1 MKRDFP
7 YYVVALGL
15 VSTCIAVLTSSV
27 FYIAPAIPIAFIALL
42 TLYKRPEYGLLALV
56 FFVPLEGVF
65 AGNKLF
71 TGPKLIGIALI
82 AIVSIKLLRKELPI
96 SNMRSALWWPIMAL
110 ILAFSLSSVF
120 SPYSSVSIQSLKQL
134 LTAISLFYITLA
146 IKDQV
151 KPLHLARVIVVSV
164 SITAF
169 FALLESKQSID
180 GRAIGLLTDPNYFAL
195 LLTTAIPFATFLL
208 IHEKSTVLKLLWSIS
223 LIVILV
229 AFEKT
234 LSRSGLVVLVFV
246 FPVLCVHYKE
256 YLRKLNVSQ
265 LIIIVIGASILTVT
279 LALLA
284 PQEYRDRMLS
294 LTKLSSGVHTFEDRS
309 LGRRSSYIIVAF
321 DEFKKHPILG
331 SGPGTFPF
339 HYAQSGYAAAF
350 SLNKNEPEL
359 FRRAHNTYLE
369 TLAETGFLGLIS
381 LFGIVWLGLRQFK
394 QARAFQI
401 RSGNLKRAA
410 LATHYFAAF
419 IAIVL

>member
-180 GRAIGLLTDPNYFAL
+180 GRAIGLLTDLNNLA
-195 LLTTAIPFATFLL
+195 
-208 IHEKSTVLKLLWSIS
+208 V
-223 LIVILV
+223 
-229 AFEKT
+229 
-234 LSRSGLVVLVFV
+234 SGWVLV
-246 FPVLCVHYKE
+246 
-256 YLRKLNVSQ
+256 
-265 LIIIVIGASILTVT
+265 T
-279 LALLA
+279 L
-284 PQEYRDRMLS
+284 Q
-294 LTKLSSGVHTFEDRS
+294 
-309 LGRRSSYIIVAF
+309 
-321 DEFKKHPILG
+321 
-331 SGPGTFPF
+331 
-339 HYAQSGYAAAF
+339 
-350 SLNKNEPEL
+350 
-359 FRRAHNTYLE
+359 
-369 TLAETGFLGLIS
+369 
-381 LFGIVWLGLRQFK
+381 
-394 QARAFQI
+394 
-401 RSGNLKRAA
+401 
-410 LATHYFAAF
+410 
-419 IAIVL
+419 